1 MCQNRN
7 LEMPEKAKSTRSTTN
22 ELDLLS
28 INTIRMLSADAVER
42 ANSGHPGAPMGV
54 APMAYALW
62 TRYLKHNPADP
73 GWPDR
78 DRFVLSMGHASML
91 IYSMLHLTGYALS
104 LEDLKDFRQWGSRTP
119 GHPEFGHTPGVETTT
134 GPLGQGVGNAVG
146 LALAERLMAAS
157 YNEDGYPLFDHFTY
171 AFCSDGDLMEGVAS
185 EAASLAGHL
194 KLGKLICLYDDN
206 RITIDGSTDLSF
218 SEDVGKRFRA
228 YGWHVV
234 GPIDG
239 GVVNEVDGAIRKARR
254 ADRPSLIIC
263 RTTIAEGSPNKAN
276 TAGAHGAPLGAEEL
290 RLTKK
295 NLGWPQDESFHVPHQ
310 VSMHM
315 SALETGARLQRAWV
329 ELLAK
334 YAEAHPEKAARLQ
347 RDIKG
352 ELPADWEQHLP
363 VFEAGSKAMATR
375 VASGKIINALAP
387 VIENLVG
394 GSADLSPS
402 NMTYIEVSGD
412 QSADNPAGRNLRFG
426 VREHGMGAIINGLLL
441 HGGLRAY
448 GGTFL
453 IFSDYMRPSIRLA
466 ALMGIP
472 AIYIFTHDSV
482 GLGEDGP
489 THQPIE
495 HTMSLRLMPGLSVI
509 RPADPNETSQAW
521 RMALERTDGP
531 TALLLTRQNVPVLD
545 PARTE
550 GTVRGG
556 YVLSRTT
563 GAPRVVLIATGSE
576 VQTALEAK
584 AMLEADS
591 IATQVVSLPCW
602 DVFQR
607 QPAEYIE
614 EVIPTGALPVAI
626 EAGVTLGWE
635 RWTGGPEY
643 VQGIDRFGASAP
655 APILFTELGITAEAL
670 TNRVRKHLE
679 E

>member
-1 MCQNRN
+1 
-7 LEMPEKAKSTRSTTN
+7 MPEKAKSRKTN
-22 ELDLLS
+22 KGDLDLLS

-54 APMAYALW
+54 APMAYTLW
-62 TRYLKHNPADP
+62 TRYLRHNPADP
-73 GWPDR
+73 GWPNR

-91 IYSMLHLTGYALS
+91 IYSMLHLTGYDLS
-104 LEDLKDFRQWGSRTP
+104 LEDLKNFRQWGSPTP
-119 GHPEFGHTPGVETTT
+119 GHPEFGQTPGVETTT

-146 LALAERLMAAS
+146 LALAERLLAAS
-157 YNEDGYPLFDHFTY
+157 FNEDGYPIFDHFTY

-206 RITIDGSTDLSF
+206 RITIDGSTDLTF

-239 GVVNEVDGAIRKARR
+239 SAVDEVDGAIKKARR
-254 ADRPSLIIC
+254 ADRPSLIVC
-263 RTTIAEGSPNKAN
+263 RTTIAEGSPNKAD
-276 TAGAHGAPLGAEEL
+276 TADAHGAPLGAKEL
-290 RLTKK
+290 RLTKE
-295 NLGWPQDESFHVPHQ
+295 NLGWPQDEPFHVPHE
-310 VSMHM
+310 VGLHM
-315 SALETGARLQRAWV
+315 SALDAGASHQRAWV
-329 ELLAK
+329 QLLEK
-334 YAEAHPEKAARLQ
+334 YTEAHPEKAARLQ
-347 RDIKG
+347 REINDG
-352 ELPADWEQHLP
+352 LPDGWEQYLP
-363 VFEAGSKAMATR
+363 EFEVGSKAMATR
-375 VASGKIINALAP
+375 GASGKVVNALAP
-387 VIENLVG
+387 IVENLVG

-402 NMTYIEVSGD
+402 NKTYMEEFED
-412 QSADNPAGRNLRFG
+412 QSADNPGGRNLRFG

-453 IFSDYMRPSIRLA
+453 VFSDYMRPSIRLA

-472 AIYIFTHDSV
+472 AIYVFTHDSV

-495 HTMSLRLMPGLSVI
+495 HTMSLRLIPGLNVI

-545 PARTE
+545 PRRAE
-550 GTVRGG
+550 GTSRGG

-584 AMLEADS
+584 AMLEADAV
-591 IATQVVSLPCW
+591 ATQVVSLPCW
-602 DVFQR
+602 EVFQ
-607 QPAEYIE
+607 QQSAEYIE
-614 EVIPTGALPVAI
+614 SVIPTGALAVAI

-635 RWTGGPEY
+635 RWTGGLEF

-655 APILFTELGITAEAL
+655 SDVLFTKFGITADAL
-670 TNRVRKHLE
+670 ARRVRKHLE

>member
-1 MCQNRN
+1 
-7 LEMPEKAKSTRSTTN
+7 MPEKAKSTRSATN
-22 ELDLLS
+22 DLDLLS
-28 INTIRMLSADAVER
+28 INTIRMLSADAVEK

-54 APMAYALW
+54 APMAYTLW

-73 GWPDR
+73 TWPNR

-91 IYSMLHLTGYALS
+91 IYSMLHLTGYDLS
-104 LEDLKDFRQWGSRTP
+104 LEDLKNFRQWGSPTP
-119 GHPEFGHTPGVETTT
+119 GHPELGHTPGVETTT
-134 GPLGQGVGNAVG
+134 GPLGQGFGNAVG
-146 LALAERLMAAS
+146 LALAERLLAAS
-157 YNEDGYPLFDHFTY
+157 YNKDGYPIFDHFTY

-185 EAASLAGHL
+185 EVASLAGHL

-206 RITIDGSTDLSF
+206 RITIGGSTDLTF
-218 SEDVGKRFRA
+218 SEDVGKRFKA

-234 GPIDG
+234 GPVDG
-239 GVVNEVDGAIRKARR
+239 SVVDEVDGAIRKAHR

-290 RLTKK
+290 RLTKA

-310 VSMHM
+310 VGTHM
-315 SALETGARLQRAWV
+315 SALEAGASHQRAWV
-329 ELLAK
+329 ELVGK
-334 YAEAHPEKAARLQ
+334 YAGAYPEKAAWLQ
-347 RDIKG
+347 REIEG
-352 ELPADWEQHLP
+352 ELPEGWEEHLP
-363 VFEAGSKAMATR
+363 VFEVGSKPMATR
-375 VASGKIINALAP
+375 GASGKVINALAP

-402 NMTYIEVSGD
+402 NKTYIDESED
-412 QSADNPAGRNLRFG
+412 QSADHPAGRNIRFG

-453 IFSDYMRPSIRLA
+453 VFSDYMRPSSRLA

-472 AIYIFTHDSV
+472 AIYVFTHDSV

-495 HTMSLRLMPGLSVI
+495 HTMSLRLIPGLNVI

-521 RMALERTDGP
+521 RMALERKDGP

-545 PARTE
+545 PKRTE
-550 GTVRGG
+550 GTLRGG
-556 YVLSRTT
+556 YILSRTS
-563 GAPRVVLIATGSE
+563 GMPQVVLIATGSE

-591 IATQVVSLPCW
+591 VATQVVSLPCW
-602 DVFQR
+602 EVFQQ
-607 QPAEYIE
+607 QPAEYVE
-614 EVIPTGALPVAI
+614 EVIPPGALRVAI

-635 RWTGGPEY
+635 RWTSGQGY

-655 APILFTELGITAEAL
+655 AEILFTEFGITAEAL